1 MLCIFYLIT
10 LASSLLLS
18 LTFMQMKHPLAM
30 GLMLL
35 LQTICICL
43 MTGFT
48 TQSFWFS
55 YILFL
60 VFLGGLLVLF
70 IYVTSLASN
79 EMFTLSVHTALLI
92 TTTLAVSLMI
102 IIFIDPITLLTPHC
116 NLEMSN
122 ITQMNVH
129 CEEASMS
136 LIKLFNQ
143 PTGLITLMLAL
154 YLFLTLI
161 AVVKITMIF
170 FGPLRQKT

>member
-1 MLCIFYLIT
+1 MFYLIT
-10 LASSLLLS
+10 LSSSFLLS
-18 LTFMQMKHPLAM
+18 LIFTQMKHPLAM

-79 EMFTLSVHTALLI
+79 EMFTLSMHTTILTMTLLI
-92 TTTLAVSLMI
+92 MSLI
-102 IIFIDPITLLTPHC
+102 IITISDPLPLLTPHT
-116 NLEMSN
+116 NMEMSE
-122 ITQMNVH
+122 ILKMNLYQ
-129 CEEASMS
+129 EEASMS
-136 LIKLFNQ
+136 LMKLFNQ

-170 FGPLRQKT
+170 FGPLRQKI